1 MNSNWAK
8 AARSTTKYQL
18 VLMLT
23 LVGSSVTP
31 SPAQAGLDEKSEVL
45 AEWLVDV
52 TICSQSDLT
61 TAPQRAT
68 APISVP
74 EDALAV
80 APAEPA
86 WTPITKAVPGVLIRG
101 TLKGDHQG
109 RFLLHS
115 LRSGTVNSWWLEPR
129 GRVANSTVTSSS
141 ATMFCKKVTPTPP
154 KTKER

>member
-52 TICSQSDLT
+52 TICS
-61 TAPQRAT
+61 
-68 APISVP
+68 PIGSHH
-74 EDALAV
+74 
-80 APAEPA
+80 
-86 WTPITKAVPGVLIRG
+86 G
-101 TLKGDHQG
+101 
-109 RFLLHS
+109 
-115 LRSGTVNSWWLEPR
+115 
-129 GRVANSTVTSSS
+129 SS
-141 ATMFCKKVTPTPP
+141 AGNRANQCSGGRTGYCPC
-154 KTKER
+154 

>member
-52 TICSQSDLT
+52 TICSHRISPRLLSGQTRQS
-61 TAPQRAT
+61 
-68 APISVP
+68 V
-74 EDALAV
+74 
-80 APAEPA
+80 
-86 WTPITKAVPGVLIRG
+86 
-101 TLKGDHQG
+101 
-109 RFLLHS
+109 F
-115 LRSGTVNSWWLEPR
+115 R
-129 GRVANSTVTSSS
+129 GRAGCPLLN
-141 ATMFCKKVTPTPP
+141 PP
-154 KTKER
+154 DTYY